1 MQRIITLLFA
11 WGGRISRREYFVWL
25 LLNSILASLLSLL
38 IFILMIFLP
47 QNFSLV
53 FFIIALV
60 IWGIFRFASMYI
72 SINLIVKR
80 LHDLWNPWTNIFFLV
95 IPFFNIYYFFRL
107 LFEKWSDNEN
117 KFGISRIYEKKFSVL
132 LPIVLVVL
140 FFWTFIG
147 SGIYIVSWI
156 IKDSAWWYQS
166 LLKNP
171 IIEKIIWSVSWI
183 MKNSEA
189 YKLSLQEITTNP
201 MLKAIYWTFTVWS
214 IPMGSISS
222 VWPDGE
228 ASLQLSLIWDK
239 NSWNIYVDLQKKYGE
254 WKIINMVSIDSHNN
268 QKSIMVNKNDVL
280 QPSVPTDNIVAG
292 ITFTTYTSAWWFSLQ
307 YPNSRTVQ
315 ENSVGSSVSFL
326 APIDE
331 HTTTRASVSLITVKL
346 PDDMSLDAQ
355 QTLLDAQTQ
364 SWTALPFSTEISN
377 QNIIINWLDARK
389 VIYTWMQGQK
399 EFIWQQIYL
408 IHNTIEYTFSYIAS
422 SDIFYD
428 FSAPIDAIIQSFL
441 LQ

>member
-1 MQRIITLLFA
+1 MQRMITLLFA
-11 WGGRISRREYFVWL
+11 WGGRISRREYFTWL
-25 LLNSILASLLSLL
+25 LLNSLLTSFLPL
-38 IFILMIFLP
+38 IIFILMVFLP

-60 IWGIFRFASMYI
+60 IWGVARCLGMYI

-80 LHDLWNPWTNIFFLV
+80 LHDLWNPRTNIFLLF

-117 KFGISRIYEKKFSVL
+117 EFWISRIYEKKISVL
-132 LPIVLVVL
+132 LPIVLVML

-147 SGIYIVSWI
+147 SGIYLVSWI
-156 IKDSAWWYQS
+156 LKDSAWWYQS

-171 IIEKIIWSVSWI
+171 IIEKIVWSVSWI

-222 VWPDGE
+222 VWSDGE
-228 ASLQLSLIWDK
+228 ASLQLSLLWDK
-239 NSWNIYVDLQKKYGE
+239 NSWNVYVDLQKKYGK
-254 WKIINMVSIDSHNN
+254 WNILHMVSIDSHNN
-268 QKSIMVNKNDVL
+268 QKSIIVNENTVS
-280 QPSVPTDNIVAG
+280 QSSASTGNVVAG
-292 ITFTTYTSAWWFSLQ
+292 SAFTTYTSAGWFSLQ

-315 ENSVGSSVSFL
+315 ENSVWSSVSFL

-331 HTTTRASVSLITVKL
+331 HPARASVSLIAVKL
-346 PDDMSLDAQ
+346 PDDMSLDTQ
-355 QTLLDAQTQ
+355 QTVLDAQMQ
-364 SWTALPFSTEISN
+364 SWTALPFSTGISN
-377 QNIIINWLDARK
+377 QNIIINWLKAKK
-389 VIYTWMQGQK
+389 VIYSWMQGQK
-399 EFIWQQIYL
+399 KFIWQQVYL
-408 IHNTIEYTFSYIAS
+408 IHNTVEYTFSYIAS
-422 SDIFYD
+422 SDTFD
-428 FSAPIDAIIQSFL
+428 SFSAPVDAIIQSL
-441 LQ
+441 SLQ